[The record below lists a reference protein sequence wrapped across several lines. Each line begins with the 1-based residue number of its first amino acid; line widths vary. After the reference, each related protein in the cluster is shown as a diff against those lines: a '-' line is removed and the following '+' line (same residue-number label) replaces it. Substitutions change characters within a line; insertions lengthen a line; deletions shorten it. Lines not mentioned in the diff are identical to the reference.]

1 MVSQQDQILPKLQ
14 ESSGKVVGL
23 ISDTHVPVRA
33 REIPKAV
40 FKVFED
46 VDYIVHAGDLVELP
60 VIDDLEKLAPVLA
73 VYGNMDGPEVRG
85 GLQKL
90 NSFKVFNW
98 RIGVIHDPGTLFG
111 IRKAREIAKLNGF
124 DVLVYGHTHNSSMKW
139 NGDILFINPGSPTN
153 PLPSFI
159 AKPSVALLRVTKERI
174 VPELIQI

>member
-60 VIDDLEKLAPVLA
+60 VIDDLESLLQSWLFMATWMGQKFV
-73 VYGNMDGPEVRG
+73 G
-85 GLQKL
+85 GFR
-90 NSFKVFNW
+90 S
-98 RIGVIHDPGTLFG
+98 
-111 IRKAREIAKLNGF
+111 
-124 DVLVYGHTHNSSMKW
+124 
-139 NGDILFINPGSPTN
+139 
-153 PLPSFI
+153 
-159 AKPSVALLRVTKERI
+159 
-174 VPELIQI
+174 